1 MAPIAATSIT
11 IMTIMITMTTSTITP
26 MRLMD
31 APSPDPRSAAPF
43 RELPLLVWLSPAFP
57 VGSFAY
63 SHGLEWAAEAGDI
76 VDAASLQRWLLDL
89 IELGAPRTDC
99 VLFAPA
105 LRPTGAA
112 DLARIA

>member
-1 MAPIAATSIT
+1 MA
-11 IMTIMITMTTSTITP
+11 IMIALTTPTITP

-31 APSPDPRSAAPF
+31 APSPDPRSDAPF

-76 VDAASLQRWLLDL
+76 IDAASLQRWLLDL
-89 IELGAPRTDC
+89 IQLGAPRTDS
-99 VLFAPA
+99 VLFA
-105 LRPTGAA
+105 AA
-112 DLARIA
+112 VRATRAPDSAQ